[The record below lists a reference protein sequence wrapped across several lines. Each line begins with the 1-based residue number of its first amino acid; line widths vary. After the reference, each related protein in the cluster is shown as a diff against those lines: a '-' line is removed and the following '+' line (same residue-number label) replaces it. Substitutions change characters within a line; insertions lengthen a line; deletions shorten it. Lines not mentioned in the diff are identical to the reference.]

1 MNGCMFCGKSPDTK
15 EHVIPQWMHR
25 KYGIKHSKLRIRNDS
40 EVKYINEVLPACKL
54 CNGIRFSQIEDRIK
68 NGDATE
74 QELFVWA
81 LKIYVGLNLKDS
93 QFPEDRKDK
102 LKGMVLTYEEVF
114 KGIEFA
120 RSILANFGKP
130 GFSLYPA
137 PFGSVIIT
145 ELPDYIEPSFALSS
159 IGYPYNVITIII
171 NEKQLLTVI
180 LNDFGLVKKQ
190 ILNDDEKH
198 GELLE
203 LIFKRSVESEEHFT
217 ANNYA
222 QQATFYY
229 SKLKAQLAI
238 PKRVSISNKR
248 VAAMLLP
255 KKVKP
260 SKLTS
265 EFIVADLAKKLFKI
279 NA

>member
-1 MNGCMFCGKSPDTK
+1 MFCGNYPDTK

-25 KYGIKHSKLRIRNDS
+25 KYDIKHSKLKIRNDS
-40 EVKYINEVLPACKL
+40 EVKYINEVLPACKS
-54 CNGIRFSQIEDRIK
+54 CNGIRFSQIEERIK

-102 LKGMVLTYEEVF
+102 SKGMVLTYEEVF

-120 RSILANFGKP
+120 RSILANFGNP

-145 ELPDYIEPSFALSS
+145 DLPDYIEPSFALSS
-159 IGYPYNVITIII
+159 IGYPYNIITIIM
-171 NEKQLLTVI
+171 NDKQLLTVI
-180 LNDFGLVKKQ
+180 LNDFGLVKRQ
-190 ILNDDEKH
+190 MLNDDGKH
-198 GELLE
+198 RELLE
-203 LIFKRSVESEEHFT
+203 HFFKRSVNTEEQFT

-229 SKLKAQLAI
+229 SKLKAQMTI
-238 PKRVSISNKR
+238 PKRVTISNKR
-248 VAAMLLP
+248 VAAMSLP

-265 EFIVADLAKKLFKI
+265 EFIVADLAGKLFKI
-279 NA
+279 NV

>member
-1 MNGCMFCGKSPDTK
+1 MFCGNYPDTK

-25 KYGIKHSKLRIRNDS
+25 KYDIKHSKLKIRNDS
-40 EVKYINEVLPACKL
+40 EVKYINEVLPACKS
-54 CNGIRFSQIEDRIK
+54 CNGIRFSQIEERIK
-68 NGDATE
+68 NGNATE

-102 LKGMVLTYEEVF
+102 SKGMVLTYEEVF

-120 RSILANFGKP
+120 KSILANFGNP

-145 ELPDYIEPSFALSS
+145 DLPDYIEPSFALSS
-159 IGYPYNVITIII
+159 IGYPYNVITIIM
-171 NEKQLLTVI
+171 NDKQLLTVI
-180 LNDFGLVKKQ
+180 LNDFGLVKRQ
-190 ILNDDEKH
+190 MLNDDGKH
-198 GELLE
+198 RELLE
-203 LIFKRSVESEEHFT
+203 HFFKRSVNTEEQFT

-229 SKLKAQLAI
+229 SKLKAQMTI
-238 PKRVSISNKR
+238 PKRVTISNKR
-248 VAAMLLP
+248 VAAMSLP
-255 KKVKP
+255 KKVKH

-265 EFIVADLAKKLFKI
+265 EFIVADLAGKLFKI
-279 NA
+279 NV

>member
-1 MNGCMFCGKSPDTK
+1 MFCGNYPDTK

-25 KYGIKHSKLRIRNDS
+25 KYDIKHSKLKIRNDS
-40 EVKYINEVLPACKL
+40 EVKYINEVLPACKS
-54 CNGIRFSQIEDRIK
+54 CNGIRFSQIEERIK

-102 LKGMVLTYEEVF
+102 SKGMVLTYEEVF

-120 RSILANFGKP
+120 RSILANFGNP

-145 ELPDYIEPSFALSS
+145 DLPDYIEPSFALSS
-159 IGYPYNVITIII
+159 IGYPYNVITIIM
-171 NEKQLLTVI
+171 NDKQLLTVI
-180 LNDFGLVKKQ
+180 SNDFGLVKRQ
-190 ILNDDEKH
+190 MLNDDGKH
-198 GELLE
+198 RELLE
-203 LIFKRSVESEEHFT
+203 HFFKRSVNTEEQFT

-229 SKLKAQLAI
+229 SKLKAQMTI
-238 PKRVSISNKR
+238 PKRVTISNKR
-248 VAAMLLP
+248 VAAMSLP

-265 EFIVADLAKKLFKI
+265 EFIVADLAGKLFKI
-279 NA
+279 NV